1 MFYLT
6 ESLFPRG
13 QSCREM
19 CMSHS
24 KSRDNLE
31 VPVEGWCILAP
42 AAVSFKVTTSLSNL
56 LNFRQIFAILSVRFM
71 TCQGKHMCV
80 KEVDLVYLLSL
91 SFSDSTKD
99 ISCRSCSIG
108 TEPVH
113 HAGEWNRNMPSSPEE
128 CPTSLTTSL
137 GCAGTAHSGQS
148 VFLLLWGISL
158 FLLKK
163 KKILTLSYIFWNEDE
178 NIPPMCSEVTH
189 TLSHPLHWL
198 WEDFKETSVSEMT
211 QTTYLRWTVGVSKPD
226 SVCASQGT
234 PHPPK
239 DLPRMILAALLSPQL
254 SGSQHFWI
262 KLHPQDSLS
271 PQASLKHSFS
281 FQPCTCKA
289 TFPLRLPPWD
299 SGSQYPLVS
308 R

>member
-108 TEPVH
+108 TE
-113 HAGEWNRNMPSSPEE
+113 
-128 CPTSLTTSL
+128 LTTQGNRIGACPHL
-137 GCAGTAHSGQS
+137 QRS
-148 VFLLLWGISL
+148 V
-158 FLLKK
+158 
-163 KKILTLSYIFWNEDE
+163 
-178 NIPPMCSEVTH
+178 PP
-189 TLSHPLHWL
+189 
-198 WEDFKETSVSEMT
+198 
-211 QTTYLRWTVGVSKPD
+211 
-226 SVCASQGT
+226 
-234 PHPPK
+234 
-239 DLPRMILAALLSPQL
+239 LSPHLWDVQEQPTVVRVYFFF
-254 SGSQHFWI
+254 SGELAYS
-262 KLHPQDSLS
+262 
-271 PQASLKHSFS
+271 
-281 FQPCTCKA
+281 
-289 TFPLRLPPWD
+289 
-299 SGSQYPLVS
+299 Y
-308 R
+308 